1 MDTHPSPHLAALVA
15 EAETLTRHGRPQE
28 ARGLWEKVVA
38 LDPAHSTALNQLGT
52 QALGR
57 GDLALARS
65 YLERAVA
72 SDPRLAMAHASLSR
86 LHAIGGDLDRALAS
100 IDTAIQIDP
109 SAWVPQMEKARLLVR
124 LQERFGKDTVRDL
137 KFRHG

>member
-38 LDPAHSTALNQLGT
+38 LDPTHSTALNQLGT

-57 GDLALARS
+57 GDLGFVAGENTKILALLRRHGEHRLLAVINLSRHAQATVCVACGIHLERIQPSEIADVLALADQLTDDLIRW
-65 YLERAVA
+65 
-72 SDPRLAMAHASLSR
+72 MA
-86 LHAIGGDLDRALAS
+86 
-100 IDTAIQIDP
+100 
-109 SAWVPQMEKARLLVR
+109 
-124 LQERFGKDTVRDL
+124 
-137 KFRHG
+137 